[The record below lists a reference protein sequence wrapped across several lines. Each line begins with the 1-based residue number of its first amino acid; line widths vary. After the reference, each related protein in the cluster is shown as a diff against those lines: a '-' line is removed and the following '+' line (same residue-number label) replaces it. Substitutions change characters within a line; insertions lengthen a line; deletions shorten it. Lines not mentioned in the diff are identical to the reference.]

1 MKRLRMELASEGAY
15 NQVSFNYDGD
25 ESQKEVKEDEK
36 NDSKE
41 VKEGEKND
49 FKLPEKLKIPEN
61 IQLVS
66 GPII

>member
-25 ESQKEVKEDEK
+25 ENQSQEEEAEK
-36 NDSKE
+36 S
-41 VKEGEKND
+41 D

-61 IQLVS
+61 VQLVS
-66 GPII
+66 D